1 MFFDLTLPCQKRSI
15 MPTKEEHIMMVAEKL
30 FAANGYNGT
39 SVRDIATKAKVNVS
53 MISYYFGSKE
63 NLMEELFKWRMEE
76 GLNFAKNILENDEL
90 NEIQKIDAFIDNFV
104 NRVQRLRDFFLLI
117 HTQQVISQ
125 NKNIQNFL
133 KDSKINY
140 IEINQKIIEQAL
152 EKGVFTKRPSYHLL
166 QCTISGTI
174 FNAMQGIKMYKEYLK
189 KNTSDF
195 DEKQYESQ
203 YFLEAADHIK
213 TIVRALVG
221 YQEK

>member
-1 MFFDLTLPCQKRSI
+1 
-15 MPTKEEHIMMVAEKL
+15 MVAEKL

-76 GLNFAKNILENDEL
+76 GLNFAKNILENNDL

-104 NRVQRLRDFFLLI
+104 NRVQRLRDFFLLV

-125 NKNIQNFL
+125 NKNIQSFL

-140 IEINQKIIEQAL
+140 IEINQKIIEQGL
-152 EKGVFTKRPSYHLL
+152 KKGIFTVKPSYHLL

-174 FNAMQGIKMYKEYLK
+174 FNAMHGMKLYKEYLK
-189 KNTSDF
+189 KHNPDF
-195 DEKQYESQ
+195 DEKHYENQ
-203 YFLEAADHIK
+203 YFQEVRSHVKA
-213 TIVRALVG
+213 IVRAMVG
-221 YQEK
+221 YKEE

>member
-1 MFFDLTLPCQKRSI
+1 
-15 MPTKEEHIMMVAEKL
+15 MPTKEEHIMIVAEKL

-63 NLMEELFKWRMEE
+63 NLMEELFRWRMEE
-76 GLNFAKNILENDEL
+76 GLNFAKNILENNEL
-90 NEIQKIDAFIDNFV
+90 NEIQKVEAFVDNFV
-104 NRVQRLRDFFLLI
+104 NRVQKLRDFYLLI

-133 KDSKINY
+133 RESKINY
-140 IEINQKIIEQAL
+140 IEIHQKIIEQGL

-174 FNAMQGIKMYKEYLK
+174 FNAMHGIKMYKEYLK
-189 KNTSDF
+189 KNNPGF
-195 DEKQYESQ
+195 NEKQYESQ
-203 YFLEAADHIK
+203 YFQEAANHVKSI
-213 TIVRALVG
+213 IRALVG
-221 YQEK
+221 YQEQ

>member
-1 MFFDLTLPCQKRSI
+1 MHHQKTV

-39 SVRDIATKAKVNVS
+39 SVRDIAAKAKVNVS

-76 GLNFAKNILENDEL
+76 GLNFAKNILENKEL

-104 NRVQRLRDFFLLI
+104 NRVQKLRDFFLLV

-133 KDSKINY
+133 RASKINY
-140 IEINQKIIEQAL
+140 IEINQKIIEQGL
-152 EKGVFTKRPSYHLL
+152 ETGIFTKKPSYHLL

-174 FNAMQGIKMYKEYLK
+174 FNAMHGMKMYKEYLK
-189 KNTSDF
+189 KQKSDF
-195 DEKQYESQ
+195 DEKHFENQ
-203 YFLEAADHIK
+203 YFHEASDHVK
-213 TIVRALVG
+213 TIVRGLVG
-221 YQEK
+221 YQG

>member
-1 MFFDLTLPCQKRSI
+1 

-76 GLNFAKNILENDEL
+76 GLNFAKNILENNEL
-90 NEIQKIDAFIDNFV
+90 NEIQKIDAFVDNFV
-104 NRVQRLRDFFLLI
+104 NRVQRLRDFFLLV

-133 KDSKINY
+133 RASKINY
-140 IEINQKIIEQAL
+140 IEINQKIIEQGL
-152 EKGVFTKRPSYHLL
+152 EKGIFTKKPSYHLL

-174 FNAMQGIKMYKEYLK
+174 FNAMHGMKMYKEYLK
-189 KNTSDF
+189 KHKPDF
-195 DEKQYESQ
+195 DEKHYENQ
-203 YFLEAADHIK
+203 YFQEASDHVK
-213 TIVRALVG
+213 TIIRALVG
-221 YQEK
+221 YQG

>member
-1 MFFDLTLPCQKRSI
+1 
-15 MPTKEEHIMMVAEKL
+15 MPTKEEHIVMVAEKL

-76 GLNFAKNILENDEL
+76 GLNFAKNILENNEL
-90 NEIQKIDAFIDNFV
+90 NEIQKIDAFVDNFV
-104 NRVQRLRDFFLLI
+104 NRVQRLRDFFLLV

-133 KDSKINY
+133 RASKINY
-140 IEINQKIIEQAL
+140 IEINQKIIERGL
-152 EKGVFTKRPSYHLL
+152 ETGIFTKKPSYHLL

-174 FNAMQGIKMYKEYLK
+174 FNAMHGMKMYKEYLK
-189 KNTSDF
+189 KQKSDF
-195 DEKQYESQ
+195 DEKHFENQ
-203 YFLEAADHIK
+203 YFQEASDHVK
-213 TIVRALVG
+213 TIVRGLVG
-221 YQEK
+221 YQG